1 MTSNSQTINV
11 QADNDNS
18 NNSYAKGAYPTITII
33 DSSGGSGRQGLVLDD
48 RSINYCC
55 ICIPEHVGVAAIL
68 SLNSLYGILSCIA
81 SFAGLTIYNDSKNE
95 SFLII
100 SGILYCIMSVTSF
113 FGILA
118 LREDNV
124 IAMRRI
130 SIAIL
135 VITALLFIYNTIDY
149 VLEIVARNEY
159 INKCQTE
166 STEEGLNIDCVQV
179 INMFLIKEAFRVLF
193 IEFFSFYFSYVIYR
207 YSHRTTSPRKN
218 VVPYVEGQITP
229 TYVVYSNSPP
239 TAHDWVPP
247 PTYTVRPND
256 PIPSDTDIKDASS
269 FV

>member
-33 DSSGGSGRQGLVLDD
+33 DSSDGRQGLVLDD
-48 RSINYCC
+48 RSMNYCC

-68 SLNSLYGILSCIA
+68 SLYSLYGILSCIA
-81 SFAGLTIYNDSKNE
+81 SFAGLTIYNDSVNE
-95 SFLII
+95 SALII
-100 SGILYCIMSVTSF
+100 SGILYCITSVISF

-130 SIAIL
+130 SIAIW
-135 VITALLFIYNTIDY
+135 VITAFLFIFNTIDY
-149 VLEIVARNEY
+149 VLEIVNRNES
-159 INKCQTE
+159 INKCQIE
-166 STEEGLNIDCVQV
+166 SAEENRVIDCVQV
-179 INMFLIKEAFRVLF
+179 INTFLIKEAFRVLF
-193 IEFFSFYFSYVIYR
+193 IEFFSIYFSYIIYR
-207 YSHRTTSPRKN
+207 YSHRTMGPRRN
-218 VVPYVEGQITP
+218 VVPYVDGQITP

-239 TAHDWVPP
+239 TARDWVPP

-256 PIPSDTDIKDASS
+256 PILSDTDIKDASS
-269 FV
+269 SV

>member
-1 MTSNSQTINV
+1 MTSNSQTTNV
-11 QADNDNS
+11 QTDNDNAD
-18 NNSYAKGAYPTITII
+18 NSYAKSTYPTITII
-33 DSSGGSGRQGLVLDD
+33 DSSGGRQGLVLDEKPM
-48 RSINYCC
+48 NYCC

-68 SLNSLYGILSCIA
+68 SLYSLYGILSCIA
-81 SFAGLTIYNDSKNE
+81 SFAGLTIYNDSIDE
-95 SFLII
+95 SALII
-100 SGILYCIMSVTSF
+100 SGILYCIISVTSF

-118 LREDNV
+118 LRQDNV

-130 SIAIL
+130 SIAIW
-135 VITALLFIYNTIDY
+135 VITAFLFIYNTVDY
-149 VLEIVARNEY
+149 ILEIVARNES
-159 INKCQTE
+159 INRCQTE
-166 STEEGLNIDCVQV
+166 LTGEEISIDCVQV

-193 IEFFSFYFSYVIYR
+193 IEFFSIYFSYIIYR
-207 YSHRTTSPRKN
+207 YSHRTMGSRKN
-218 VVPYVEGQITP
+218 IVPYVEGQITP